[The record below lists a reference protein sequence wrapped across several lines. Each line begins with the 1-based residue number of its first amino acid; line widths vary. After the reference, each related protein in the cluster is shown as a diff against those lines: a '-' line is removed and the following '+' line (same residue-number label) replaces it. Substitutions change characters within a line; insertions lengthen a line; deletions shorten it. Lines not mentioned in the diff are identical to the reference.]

1 MVWDPVLGVQ
11 VFIDFFS
18 ICIVM
23 VISSIGLFPGLG
35 IIIIFA
41 IFSDLGQYSIRS
53 MALNI

>member
-1 MVWDPVLGVQ
+1 
-11 VFIDFFS
+11 
-18 ICIVM
+18 M

>member
-18 ICIVM
+18 ISIVM